1 MNIFNDDFK
10 DFIDYLNQNEVEY
23 IVVGGYAVIIR
34 GYSRSTGDIDI
45 WVNKTVENFIK
56 LQKVIIAFGL
66 PTKAIKEEDFFSD
79 NFDVFAFGKPPYA
92 IEIMTAVK
100 GLDFKNTYETIKLL
114 HKWIELN
121 DLFQHN
127 FDQRNLDW
135 AVSSMDS
142 LKIYNLPPE
151 YCCIFDLSRQYHG
164 GMNPVIEHF
173 QASRQYR

>member
-1 MNIFNDDFK
+1 MKIISYYTPKYAEVAKNLTKSLENLTVPFLVQPIDDQGSWDANCHYK
-10 DFIDYLNQNEVEY
+10 PKFILEHLINEDA
-23 IVVGGYAVIIR
+23 VVWTDADSVVNSEPLLFY
-34 GYSRSTGDIDI
+34 DIDCD
-45 WVNKTVENFIK
+45 
-56 LQKVIIAFGL
+56 IAFHRFKG
-66 PTKAIKEEDFFSD
+66 KELLSGT
-79 NFDVFAFGKPPYA
+79 VY
-92 IEIMTAVK
+92 
-100 GLDFKNTYETIKLL
+100 FKNTYETIRLL

-121 DLFQHN
+121 DLFQNN